1 MDFEKPHK
9 MDYYQFFGGDYHNP
23 IDPWTGNPIDPQL
36 NGMSSWLCP
45 SVFCSVAR
53 HKKKMSGVNGIPK
66 MNLDHPQ

>member
-9 MDYYQFFGGDYHNP
+9 MDYYHFGGGDYY
-23 IDPWTGNPIDPQL
+23 NPIDPQL